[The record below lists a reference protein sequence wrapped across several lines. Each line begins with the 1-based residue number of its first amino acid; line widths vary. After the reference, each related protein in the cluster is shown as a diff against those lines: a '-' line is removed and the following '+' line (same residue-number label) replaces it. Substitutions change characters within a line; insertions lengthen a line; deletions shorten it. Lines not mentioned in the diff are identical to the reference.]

1 MMTWPTSMEDT
12 TLRLSRTFA
21 APRERVFA
29 AFTDP
34 TMMSQWMASGPF
46 SMTYEPLEP
55 GVGPNTRFTMSAAT
69 GDEQYVYDI
78 IYTEITP
85 PERVVW
91 TSIWVSGFPD
101 QSEMVVTIEFADT
114 GDGTEVSL
122 THEHF
127 PAAEV
132 RDHHAE
138 GWTLSLDTLDALTGS
153 A

>member
-1 MMTWPTSMEDT
+1 MGAGTA
-12 TLRLSRTFA
+12 RYGR
-21 APRERVFA
+21 RERSLPVLRA
-29 AFTDP
+29 A
-34 TMMSQWMASGPF
+34 
-46 SMTYEPLEP
+46 
-55 GVGPNTRFTMSAAT
+55 
-69 GDEQYVYDI
+69 
-78 IYTEITP
+78 
-85 PERVVW
+85 VW

-101 QSEMVVTIEFADT
+101 QREMVVTIEFADT

>member
-1 MMTWPTSMEDT
+1 
-12 TLRLSRTFA
+12 
-21 APRERVFA
+21 
-29 AFTDP
+29 
-34 TMMSQWMASGPF
+34 
-46 SMTYEPLEP
+46 
-55 GVGPNTRFTMSAAT
+55 
-69 GDEQYVYDI
+69 
-78 IYTEITP
+78 
-85 PERVVW
+85 
-91 TSIWVSGFPD
+91 
-101 QSEMVVTIEFADT
+101 MVVTIEFADT